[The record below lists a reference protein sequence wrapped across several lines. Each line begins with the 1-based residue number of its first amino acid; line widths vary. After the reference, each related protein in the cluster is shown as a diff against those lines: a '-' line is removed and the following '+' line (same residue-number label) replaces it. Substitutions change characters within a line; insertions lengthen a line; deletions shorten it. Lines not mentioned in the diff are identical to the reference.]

1 MKRFVAHYLYSSSN
15 NVFYQYIVEIEN
27 GEVVTF
33 YPFSEEIES
42 TVWLNGIIIFSL
54 TPDYVFHP
62 STLLSDLIT
71 KMTLGVSPENPATP
85 VYAYFLS
92 NVNFPDMTITEKS
105 ELIKLSD
112 S

>member
-15 NVFYQYIVEIEN
+15 VFHQYIVEVEN
-27 GEVVTF
+27 GEVITF

-42 TVWLNGIIIFSL
+42 TVWLNGIIMLSL
-54 TPDYVFHP
+54 TPDYAFHHN
-62 STLLSDLIT
+62 TLLSDLIA
-71 KMTLGVSPENPATP
+71 KMTDGTNSKNPFTP

-92 NVNFPDMTITEKS
+92 NVNFTNMTITEKS